1 MKNIIQIMVILV
13 ATFAY
18 PKQVPMDIAHG
29 VAENVVVKFGNFG
42 VQYEVATHS
51 EQIGE
56 SSYFQVFNLNPGGFV
71 IVSSDDRIVPVL
83 GYSFES
89 DFDPENIPPQLE
101 YLINS
106 WEEQIQLDFNSAS
119 KSSGSL
125 LKDWEEWLEDSENS
139 LRSVSPLIPANWDQ
153 GWSWNQY
160 CPSDPSGPGD
170 HVWAGC
176 VAVSMAQVMKYW
188 NYPDVGIGSHSYF
201 HSSYGTLSA
210 DFGATEYNFSSMANN
225 SPTTASKTLL
235 YHCGVA
241 VEMDYGPD
249 GSGAYVGSSYPNAA
263 LALRI
268 YFSYDSNLDFVEK
281 MYFDDEEW
289 NVMLRDELD
298 ASRPV
303 VYRGASGES
312 GHAWNIDGYQGSDY
326 FHCNWGWSGYYN
338 GYYYLD
344 DLTPG
349 WGSNFSGA
357 QAMIIGI
364 QPIPTDV
371 PNIVLNPPSMD
382 FGDVVIG
389 SNTNTNFEIFNTGS
403 QPLNVTDLNLVGDYS
418 DEFSFVGE
426 EVFTLNPGESQTVNI
441 EYHPTIA
448 DDVFAIF
455 QVYSNSYDNSLMTA
469 PLYGSGIFGDD
480 PNITIS
486 TASID
491 FDSVEVGQSVFE
503 TFFVMNTGFAILEIT
518 SIAVVGGGFSVDE
531 NLCSVA
537 SGDSCA
543 ISVEF
548 TPADVGAFSGEIQ
561 ISSNDPNNGMTTVGL
576 FGEGVLQPYALGDVN
591 NDGISNVL
599 DVILTVNFILNV
611 DQPDENQFSAA
622 DMNGDGVL
630 NILDIL
636 QIVDLII
643 NGK

>member
-1 MKNIIQIMVILV
+1 MKKIIQIIVVLL
-13 ATFAY
+13 AAFAF
-18 PKQVPMDIAHG
+18 PKQVSVETARNI
-29 VAENVVVKFGNFG
+29 AENVVAKFGDSD
-42 VQYEVATHS
+42 VRYEIATNS

-56 SSYFQVFNLNPGGFV
+56 SSYFHVFNLNPDGFV
-71 IVSSDDRIVPVL
+71 IISSDDRIVPVL

-89 DFDPENIPPQLE
+89 DFDWDKVPPQLKFMME
-101 YLINS
+101 S
-106 WEEQIQLDFNSAS
+106 WEEQIRLDFESAS
-119 KSSGSL
+119 KSSGFPV
-125 LKDWEEWLEDSENS
+125 KDWEEWLENSENPR
-139 LRSVSPLIPANWDQ
+139 RSVSPLIPANWDQ

-160 CPSDPSGPGD
+160 CPSDPAGPGD

-188 NYPDVGIGSHSYF
+188 NYPDVGVGSHSYF
-201 HSSYGTLSA
+201 HSDYGTLSA

-249 GSGAYVGSSYPNAA
+249 GSGAYVGTSYPNAT

-268 YFSYDSNLDFVEK
+268 YFSYDSNLEFVEK
-281 MYFDDEEW
+281 MDYDDAEW
-289 NVMLRDELD
+289 DAILRDELD

-349 WGSNFSGA
+349 WGSNFSGS
-357 QAMIIGI
+357 QGMIIGI

-371 PNIVLNPPSMD
+371 PNIVLNPSSMD
-382 FGDVVIG
+382 FGDVTIG
-389 SNTNTNFEIFNTGS
+389 NNTSAEFQIFNTGS
-403 QPLNVTDLNLVGDYS
+403 QPLEVTDLNLVGDYA
-418 DEFSFVGE
+418 DEFSFDGDE
-426 EVFTLNPGESQTVNI
+426 IFTLNPGESQIVNVG
-441 EYHPTIA
+441 YHPTIA

-455 QVYSNSYDNSLMTA
+455 QIYSNSYEHDLMTA
-469 PLYGSGIFGDD
+469 PLYGSGIFGEE

-491 FDSVEVGQSVFE
+491 FDSVAVGQSVFE
-503 TFFVMNTGFAILEIT
+503 TLFVMNTGAAVLEIS
-518 SIAVVGGGFSVDE
+518 SIAVAGDGFSVDE
-531 NLCSVA
+531 NLCSIA
-537 SGDSCA
+537 SGDSCE
-543 ISVEF
+543 ILVGF
-548 TPADVGAFSGEIQ
+548 TPIDVGAFSGEIQ
-561 ISSNDPNNGMTTVGL
+561 ISSNDPDNEIAIIGL
-576 FGEGVLQPYALGDVN
+576 FGEGFQPPYSLGDVN
-591 NDGISNVL
+591 NDGVSNVL

-611 DQPDENQFSAA
+611 EQPSDEEFLAA

-636 QIVDLII
+636 QLVDLII